1 MKKIQI
7 LSAIVLAAAAI
18 GCDDIKESDRY
29 IPLEEVKPVRTV
41 LIEEFTGQR
50 CQNCPE
56 GHRMLES
63 LKKQYGDSVIPVSI
77 HAVNSLSIPVM
88 PGTNQGLKTEDGDIY
103 YNRAGAEKLPSAV
116 IDRRGGVLDLA
127 QWSGAVREE
136 LKKDTPVKITISAS
150 YDNVSNQI
158 TADIDMKST
167 TPVNCTLQVWLTED
181 GIVSY
186 QLNGSEGIRDYVHNH
201 VYRATMNTVDGESV
215 TINDTLNKN
224 YFIEANSLWVPAN
237 MTAVA
242 FVFDNS
248 GVLQAA
254 SAPVSVAMA
263 E

>member
-1 MKKIQI
+1 M
-7 LSAIVLAAAAI
+7 

-29 IPLEEVKPVRTV
+29 IPLEEVHPVRAV
-41 LIEEFTGQR
+41 LIEEFTGQM

-77 HAVNSLSIPVM
+77 HASSLAISGM
-88 PGTNQGLKTEDGDIY
+88 LGNLQGLKTDDGDIY
-103 YNRAGAEKLPSAV
+103 YNRDGIEKLPSAV
-116 IDRRGGVLDLA
+116 VDRSGGALDLA

-136 LKKDTPVKITISAS
+136 LKKDTPVRITLSAS

-167 TPVNCTLQVWLTED
+167 KPVNCTLQVWLTED

-186 QLNGSEGIRDYVHNH
+186 QVDGSQHLIDYVHNH
-201 VYRATMNTVDGESV
+201 VYRATMNTVDGENVNITDV
-215 TINDTLNKN
+215 TTLSKS
-224 YFIEANSLWVPAN
+224 YSIEADSKWVPSN

>member
-1 MKKIQI
+1 M
-7 LSAIVLAAAAI
+7 

-29 IPLEEVKPVRTV
+29 IPLEEVHPVRAV
-41 LIEEFTGQR
+41 LIEEFTGQM
-50 CQNCPE
+50 CQNCPD

-77 HAVNSLSIPVM
+77 HATGQAISGMMGNL
-88 PGTNQGLKTEDGDIY
+88 QGLKTDDGDIY
-103 YNRAGAEKLPSAV
+103 SSRHKIDGIPAAV
-116 IDRRGGVLDLA
+116 IDRSSGPLNLA

-136 LKKDTPVKITISAS
+136 LKKDTPVKITVSAS

-167 TPVNCTLQVWLTED
+167 KPVNCTLQVWLTED

-186 QLNGSEGIRDYVHNH
+186 QVDGSQHLIDYVHNH
-201 VYRATMNTVDGESV
+201 VYRATMNTVNGESV
-215 TINDTLNKN
+215 NITDVTTLS
-224 YFIEANSLWVPAN
+224 YSIEADSKWIPSN